1 LAADAHARQL
11 SLLHQAVHRAR
22 TDLEQAD
29 DVGDAEERF
38 SYDIGARVSA

>member
-11 SLLHQAVHRAR
+11 SLLYQAVHRAR

-29 DVGDAEERF
+29 DVGDAEEGL
-38 SYDIGARVSA
+38 SCGIGSRASA